1 MDKKRLI
8 NEKRVIDIFGM
19 RYLDYRDKEVVR
31 YVIKS
36 LKGTGAKITT
46 GKSVDF
52 NSVFLKSLG
61 SLGEVFGSEF
71 GYDTKA
77 KISGLKV
84 QPIVDVPH
92 SFASN
97 ITYSYDSD
105 KKIVDENTGRIN
117 HLISPK
123 TFYEE
128 DRVFLGHEFIHMNK
142 ELNLDEYRLSMVCSD
157 VIPML
162 YEFIVMGDCSR
173 EVLNSRLVILDI
185 ETETYQIADKKIKS
199 SGKEKDLYKLVQS
212 RAGQYLNSFYYATVL
227 YRMYQNDPRII
238 LDYMKRVVTCRMT
251 TLDMLKDLGI
261 YLVNNNEMYDEQVQE
276 FRRIVRK

>member
-36 LKGTGAKITT
+36 LKGSGAKITT
-46 GKSVDF
+46 GKRVEF
-52 NSVFLKSLG
+52 NSVLLKSLG
-61 SLGEVFGSEF
+61 NLGEVFGSEV
-71 GYDTKA
+71 GYATKA

-97 ITYSYDSD
+97 ITYSYDPD
-105 KKIVDENTGRIN
+105 IKVVDEKTGTIN
-117 HLISPK
+117 HLISPNV
-123 TFYEE
+123 FYEE

-142 ELNLDEYRLSMVCSD
+142 DLNFDEYKLSMVCSD

-162 YEFIVMGDCSR
+162 FEFIMMGDCSK
-173 EVLNSRLVILDI
+173 EVLNSRLALLDI
-185 ETETYQIADKKIKS
+185 ETETYLMADKKIKS
-199 SGKEKDLYKLVQS
+199 SGKEKDLYRVVQS
-212 RAGQYLNSFYYATVL
+212 RSGQYLNSFYYATVL
-227 YRMYQNDPRII
+227 YKMYLNDPRII
-238 LDYMKRVVTCRMT
+238 LDYMRRIIKCEMT

-261 YLVNNNEMYDEQVQE
+261 YLVNNNEMYDEQIEE
-276 FRRIVRK
+276 FKSIIRK